1 MLEVDDVDIAAGLLA
16 LKFNVPDA
24 DPDDDEAPGIPTGDA
39 NEIVVCDG
47 SDAAM
52 LAAATGV
59 NVTLSMLAI
68 ESVEDLVRGLFISSC

>member
-16 LKFNVPDA
+16 LKFSVPD
-24 DPDDDEAPGIPTGDA
+24 PETDDDEVPGSPTGDA
-39 NEIVVCDG
+39 SEIVVCDG
-47 SDAAM
+47 KDAAM

-68 ESVEDLVRGLFISSC
+68 ESVEDLARGLFISSC